1 MYLMLECPKCGNTR
15 AECECFVKK
24 EDKNYE
30 FWFHN
35 CPDSGP
41 TDTLMGEDC
50 NWCDA
55 KSPVD
60 ESNPNSVGYY
70 GYNEKTDNYFPEVD
84 E

>member
-15 AECECFVKK
+15 SECKCFVKK
-24 EDKNYE
+24 EDKNNE

-70 GYNEKTDNYFPEVD
+70 GYNEKTDNYYPDVD
-84 E
+84 D

>member
-1 MYLMLECPKCGNTR
+1 MIE
-15 AECECFVKK
+15 ESKK
-24 EDKNYE
+24 EE
-30 FWFHN
+30 WWFHD

-55 KSPVD
+55 KSPEVVD

-70 GYNEKTDNYFPEVD
+70 GFNEKTDNYYPD
-84 E
+84 IDD